1 MACVCS
7 PGRVLR
13 CAAAVAAL
21 AARVL
26 ARALTRALI
35 CALVCGFALPLP
47 VYAGA
52 VASTPPHAAS
62 APPHTASVNDGP
74 APSPAAAYTP
84 LPDNTGALT
93 INDAGRMAPGDAVSA
108 CPNTGTDL
116 GASPWLA
123 VEPGLCLARLYSASP
138 PATIVALRVEP
149 NHFRFSLHMASHE
162 GKRPKALVQWA
173 EEQDLAAAINA
184 SMYLP
189 DARTST
195 GYMRG
200 AGHVNNTRVG
210 GRLGAFFVAEPLDP
224 ALPAARLLERDSE
237 PDVRATLER
246 YQIVVQNFRLIGTG
260 KRIFWPQGGAATSIA
275 AVGQDKAGRILF
287 LHCREPITPHDFA
300 RLLLDAPLDITTAMY
315 VEGGV
320 EAGMLLRERGP
331 QARTYVWT
339 GRRKVPFLSDGDT
352 PALLPNVLGI
362 RRREAAPKNQ

>member
-1 MACVCS
+1 MAPACSLGRVVRHMVPVTALAAPALAFLLACTLACVFTPAAPAHAGATPPLS
-7 PGRVLR
+7 
-13 CAAAVAAL
+13 AAAVAPRAAAL
-21 AARVL
+21 DDDP
-26 ARALTRALI
+26 
-35 CALVCGFALPLP
+35 ALP
-47 VYAGA
+47 
-52 VASTPPHAAS
+52 AA
-62 APPHTASVNDGP
+62 HT
-74 APSPAAAYTP
+74 PSP
-84 LPDNTGALT
+84 DNATTGALT
-93 INDAGRMAPGDAVSA
+93 LNDAGRMAPGATLSA

-123 VEPGLCLARLYSASP
+123 VEPGLCLARFYSASP
-138 PATIVALRVEP
+138 PATIVALRAEP
-149 NHFRFSLHMASHE
+149 GHFRFSLHMASHE

-173 EEQDLAAAINA
+173 AEQDLVAAINA

-189 DARTST
+189 DVRTST

-200 AGHVNNTRVG
+200 AGHVNNTRMG

-237 PDVRATLER
+237 PDMRATLER
-246 YQIVVQNFRLIGTG
+246 YQIVVQNFRLIGAG

-275 AVGQDKAGRILF
+275 AVAQDKAGRIIF

-300 RLLLDAPLDITTAMY
+300 RLLLDAPLNITTAMY

-331 QARTYVWT
+331 QARTHLWT
-339 GRRKVPFLSDGDT
+339 GRRKMPFLSGGET

-362 RRREAAPKNQ
+362 RRREAPSNNQ